1 MRRRRLLAALGM
13 TALPATLAGCVGS
26 DALET
31 TTDPPATR
39 AERRT
44 RTASRDDRTGT
55 DDRTPTAGDVTVHS
69 LAVRPSVVVRGVHF
83 DPHYRPGS
91 QFVVADVSVG
101 GRADLSGIAV
111 GKAFAV
117 TADGRRVDREVYYPV
132 ELQSGDPQGVRLGF
146 AVPAPLDADGAS
158 VVWRGDGNPSETE
171 WPLGDELL
179 DALANPPAF
188 EVRRFEVPAEA
199 NRGATFEATLTIEN
213 VGRSDGTFLAE
224 LGATTV
230 SDTPEIAV
238 DVPSGETVTATRTVE
253 PHYPEGVSE
262 LEIRLNWGAS
272 ALTRTVSVE

>member
-1 MRRRRLLAALGM
+1 MRRRRLIAALGM
-13 TALPATLAGCVGS
+13 TAFPALAGCVGS
-26 DALET
+26 DALDT

-44 RTASRDDRTGT
+44 PTVSRDDRTGS

-69 LAVRPSVVVRGVHF
+69 FAVRPSVVVRGVHA
-83 DPHYRPGS
+83 DPYSRPGS

-132 ELQSGDPQGVRLGF
+132 ELQSVDPQGVRLGF
-146 AVPAPLDADGAS
+146 VVPAPLDADGAA
-158 VVWRGDGNPSETE
+158 VVWRGDGSPSKTE

-199 NRGATFEATLTIEN
+199 NRGATFEATLTVEN

-224 LGATTV
+224 LGATTI

-253 PHYPEGVSE
+253 PHYPEGISK

-272 ALTRTVSVE
+272 APTRTVSVE